1 MAEANQAAAVD
12 AELNIDE
19 AANDKA
25 PQVSEASANADVAVN
40 ADKPVVANENQAD
53 KPADKPDD
61 SADDKSAALPDN
73 WRELAAGDDEDTL
86 KILKRYGSLN
96 GLAKALVE
104 KEKLIRSGKIKRDM
118 PDPKDE
124 KAMSEWRKDQGIPT
138 DPTGYQLPETV
149 TKRLIDEDKPILS
162 SFTEFAHTKNLP
174 ASAVEAAAEWYVNMQ
189 ETAAEERG
197 LADASAAEQV
207 EEALR
212 DEWSR
217 DEFKG
222 NRTLAK
228 RFWDAT
234 GIDGLAEARMPDG
247 RRLGDTKEF
256 ILFSSDRG
264 REMFGDVVFASADGE
279 ARQASRKAEIEKIR
293 DTDFDRY
300 ESEGLDKELTAITD
314 KELRRGKR

>member
-1 MAEANQAAAVD
+1 MADPNPAPAVD
-12 AELNIDE
+12 AETNVGE
-19 AANDKA
+19 VANDTA
-25 PQVSEASANADVAVN
+25 AQVDETNANADVAGTT
-40 ADKPVVANENQAD
+40 DKPAAPDKVEAD

-61 SADDKSAALPDN
+61 AADDKPAALPDN

-96 GLAKALVE
+96 GVAKALAE

-212 DEWSR
+212 EEWSR

-234 GIDGLAEARMPDG
+234 GIEGLAEARMSDG

-264 REMFGDVVFASADGE
+264 REMFGDVVFASADAE
-279 ARQASRKAEIEKIR
+279 TRHSSRKAEIENIMK
-293 DTDFDRY
+293 TDINRY
-300 ESEGLDKELTAITD
+300 WNEGLDKEITQIVEREQ
-314 KELRRGKR
+314 KRR